1 MQSRNKPRSAPSTV
15 RQIKRGQKVDGKV
28 YKNCTEHSFDSDFI
42 AQKHKYTIAC
52 YYCAMMFNYVY
63 TMYELKVY

>member
-1 MQSRNKPRSAPSTV
+1 MQARSKPRSALSTV
-15 RQIKRGQKVDGKV
+15 RHIKRGQKVNGKV

-42 AQKHKYTIAC
+42 AQKYKYTIIC
-52 YYCAMMFNYVY
+52 YYCAMMLNYAY